1 MLEPS
6 DRLQLEFKDQKVKRL
21 YEAKCDEGE
30 LKDLKKTKL
39 AGVLGQGEGALA
51 VRKHSE
57 MRAVLQL
64 DGVYVDDPEVEAKF
78 KESVNINV
86 IRLEERLLQADETV
100 FFKTNGELKLHNDIL
115 ADEMTMPFDQAFE
128 KTPAFQ
134 TKEQNAVLC
143 DRINAYKKR
152 FYRLDINIGRV
163 QLHSFKDHRYF
174 DEEQRMAQLLKRQF
188 KEYETRVSLAMIP
201 FLQERL
207 QSIQQEL
214 REKRHEATGEEKAF
228 LANSRKEV

>member
-1 MLEPS
+1 MRSYLLEPS
-6 DRLQLEFKDQKVKRL
+6 DRLQLEEDQL
-21 YEAKCDEGE
+21 YAAQCGEAELGA
-30 LKDLKKTKL
+30 LKDEKL
-39 AGVLGQGEGALA
+39 ARIMGQDARK
-51 VRKHSE
+51 VRKHRE
-57 MRAVLQL
+57 MRAYLAL

-78 KESVNINV
+78 KYPGNKNV
-86 IRLEERLLQADETV
+86 IRLEERLLKAGETV

-163 QLHSFKDHRYF
+163 QLFSYLKTHF
-174 DEEQRMAQLLKRQF
+174 DEEQKKAQLLKR
-188 KEYETRVSLAMIP
+188 
-201 FLQERL
+201 
-207 QSIQQEL
+207 
-214 REKRHEATGEEKAF
+214 
-228 LANSRKEV
+228 